1 MTSHLVRINMR
12 NLLFILMLSM
22 STLAMAQ
29 RGIPDAPNP
38 PRLVNDLT
46 RSTLSQ
52 REANTLENKLLGYED
67 STSTQVAI
75 LIVESL
81 NGYEVVDFAQR
92 TGQKW
97 KVGTAKN
104 NGVFIVV
111 SIKDRM
117 AAIVTGYG
125 MEGSITDAATY
136 TIREEYMNPR
146 FKEGNFYKGLDDA
159 TDVIF
164 KLASGE
170 YKAETFGQNRKR
182 SSDDGGKGFPFVT
195 LFILFFFIIPAIAG
209 KRRRRGIGS
218 RGIPWWVWLM
228 MGSGGNHRHNDWDD
242 FKGGRGGFGGGSGFG
257 GGGGFGGFG
266 GGSFGGGGSGGSW

>member
-1 MTSHLVRINMR
+1 MR
-12 NLLFILMLSM
+12 NLLVILFISFSSLGF
-22 STLAMAQ
+22 AQ
-29 RGIPDAPNP
+29 SGIPDAPNP
-38 PRLVNDLT
+38 PRLVNDFT
-46 RSTLSQ
+46 NSTLSQ
-52 REANTLENKLLGYED
+52 QELRALENKMLGYED
-67 STSTQVAI
+67 STSTQVSV

-92 TGQKW
+92 TAEKW
-97 KVGTAKN
+97 QVGTAKD

-111 SIKDRM
+111 SINDRM

-146 FKEGNFYKGLDDA
+146 FREGNFYKGLDDA

-164 KLASGE
+164 ELASGE
-170 YKAETFGQNRKR
+170 YTAEQFAQNRR
-182 SSDDGGKGFPFVT
+182 RNSDGEGGSGIPFFF
-195 LFILFFFIIPAIAG
+195 LFILFFFIIPAIVG
-209 KRRRRGIGS
+209 RRRGRGIGS
-218 RGIPWWVWLM
+218 RGLPWWAWLM
-228 MGSGGNHRHNDWDD
+228 MGNSMGRRRDDDWDN
-242 FKGGRGGFGGGSGFG
+242 FRGGGGMFGGGGSGFGG

>member
-1 MTSHLVRINMR
+1 MR
-12 NLLFILMLSM
+12 NLLLILFLSI
-22 STLAMAQ
+22 SSLGFAQ
-29 RGIPDAPNP
+29 RGIPDPPNP

-46 RSTLSQ
+46 KSTLSE
-52 REANTLENKLLGYED
+52 REVNALENKLLGYED

-81 NGYEVVDFAQR
+81 NGYEVVDFGVR
-92 TGQKW
+92 VFNNW
-97 KVGTAKN
+97 KIGRGN
-104 NGVFIVV
+104 EDNGVLITV

-117 AAIVTGYG
+117 ASIVTGYG
-125 MEGSITDAATY
+125 MEGAITDAATY

-146 FKEGNFYKGLDDA
+146 FKEGKFYEGLDAA

-170 YKAETFGQNRKR
+170 YKAETFAQNRRRK
-182 SSDDGGKGFPFVT
+182 DNDGGGT
-195 LFILFFFIIPAIAG
+195 ALRFIIPFFFFVFVLPAIFG
-209 KRRRRGIGS
+209 RRRGRGIGT

-228 MGSGGNHRHNDWDD
+228 MGSGGNHKHNDWDN

-257 GGGGFGGFG
+257 GGGGGFGGFG
-266 GGSFGGGGSGGSW
+266 GGMSGGGGSGGSW